1 MSLGHTYFYPR
12 SPYLFSHLSKWL
24 HVNHLYLIADG
35 CAEDIISV
43 SLLSNAFKSSQAT
56 CSNDILQL
64 VNRFYNVA
72 EQRTGN
78 IYYLILFLKPVKLFF
93 FVCFLFSCIWFGIPE
108 NHQNNLIQAVS
119 ITTLLL
125 LNRIMLDL
133 SDESIQTP
141 GINENHI
148 YNFHS
153 EVQTFSSYI

>member
-1 MSLGHTYFYPR
+1 MLLNRKQEISII
-12 SPYLFSHLSKWL
+12 LFF
-24 HVNHLYLIADG
+24 
-35 CAEDIISV
+35 
-43 SLLSNAFKSSQAT
+43 FKS
-56 CSNDILQL
+56 
-64 VNRFYNVA
+64 
-72 EQRTGN
+72 
-78 IYYLILFLKPVKLFF
+78 VKLFF